1 MSLAAT
7 DLPWHATWSHS
18 TRVGAAASLPCDYS
32 TAVFCILPA
41 RLSCSA
47 CSVLKTVP
55 HWNPLFATR
64 VFHPGIFG
72 IHKIPVYIRVLLH
85 SRVGLT
91 TMSCTRVFCL
101 LILAETHE
109 YSTTHSRV
117 AYSGARTVPGQ
128 MQVVRFCTISHEYRV
143 PSSEEPVQNASST
156 RTVGPAGNLVLVPVR
171 WISSFF

>member
-1 MSLAAT
+1 MFDASDSAADSVDRSRRHPMRRYIIDT
-7 DLPWHATWSHS
+7 PVLPTKADRPRPRWKGSSARHIYRRHDD
-18 TRVGAAASLPCDYS
+18 GAARGDYS

-47 CSVLKTVP
+47 CSVALLYSYCTVLKTVP

-101 LILAETHE
+101 ILAETHE
-109 YSTTHSRV
+109 Y
-117 AYSGARTVPGQ
+117 YS
-128 MQVVRFCTISHEYRV
+128 
-143 PSSEEPVQNASST
+143 
-156 RTVGPAGNLVLVPVR
+156 
-171 WISSFF
+171 

>member
-1 MSLAAT
+1 MERQLSDIFISSNLQQA
-7 DLPWHATWSHS
+7 LPRHRHDD
-18 TRVGAAASLPCDYS
+18 GAARGDYS

-101 LILAETHE
+101 ILAETHE
-109 YSTTHSRV
+109 Y
-117 AYSGARTVPGQ
+117 YSAVPFILYL
-128 MQVVRFCTISHEYRV
+128 VRFCSPKPCKQYY
-143 PSSEEPVQNASST
+143 S
-156 RTVGPAGNLVLVPVR
+156 
-171 WISSFF
+171 